1 VERIGSYDF
10 FYIFIDKSF
19 GKMNRRKN
27 FLLLMLLSAS
37 GFCFSQTL
45 AEKLGYKQTDRLL
58 IVNCDDVGMCHSA
71 NLAVI
76 DGMEN
81 GLITSGTI
89 MTPCPWFNE
98 IADYAASH
106 PEKDFG
112 VHLTHTAE
120 WKFYRWGPVS
130 PKELVKGLCD
140 PEGYLWRSVEEVYA
154 HSSPEETL
162 TEGRAQIKKAINAG
176 VQLTHIDSHM
186 GTLQYR
192 PEYIKV
198 YIQLALEFNLP
209 LRMAAQST
217 MESFGFPELRNQFKE
232 TGLVF
237 TDYFI
242 YDELE
247 KYNDVKFFWT
257 GIVRNLKPGVTEL
270 FIHASKESDE
280 LKAITN
286 SWEKRVQEAA
296 LFTND
301 AGFRKL
307 IKDEKIILIGYRPLM
322 ELQRKTKQ

>member
-1 VERIGSYDF
+1 VLHP
-10 FYIFIDKSF
+10 DKIKKMKIPLSF
-19 GKMNRRKN
+19 LIL
-27 FLLLMLLSAS
+27 FTFS
-37 GFCFSQTL
+37 FCYSQTL
-45 AEKLGYKQTDRLL
+45 TEKLGYKATDRLL
-58 IVNCDDVGMCHSA
+58 IINCDDVGMCHSA

-98 IADYAASH
+98 IADYASIH

-120 WKFYRWGPVS
+120 WKFYRWGPVA
-130 PKELVKGLCD
+130 PHELVKGLCD
-140 PEGYLWRSVEEVYA
+140 PEGYLWRSVEEVYSHA
-154 HSSPEETL
+154 TPEETL

-176 VQLTHIDSHM
+176 IPVTHIDSHM
-186 GTLQYR
+186 GTLQYK

-198 YIQLALEFNLP
+198 YIQLAIEFNLP

-217 MESFGFPELRNQFKE
+217 MESFGFPELRDQFKE
-232 TGLVF
+232 KGLIF
-237 TDYFI
+237 TDYFV
-242 YDELE
+242 YDELSNYKE
-247 KYNDVKFFWT
+247 VRSFWT
-257 GIVRNLKPGVTEL
+257 NIIKNLKPGVTEL

-286 SWEKRVQEAA
+286 SWATRVQEAA
-296 LFTND
+296 LFTSD
-301 AGFRKL
+301 ADFRKL

-322 ELQRKTKQ
+322 DLQKKMKQ